1 MDFQLDWGSNKI
13 REIKM
18 LKSKVSPSSVDQRNA
33 TRLRVLEHI
42 RTRGSVSRIDIAS
55 ALQTSPATV
64 TAATADLI
72 SAGLIKEIES
82 APPSKSAKR
91 GRPRVLLQLDGGSYL
106 VAGLKVARQF
116 ISVILVDFEGNE
128 VASHKYALDNARM
141 SPGDFVQEVC
151 RALEETCAGID
162 GAIQNLSGVSIGIA
176 GLVDA
181 ERNFVHWSSSITDR
195 NVDFNRRLADALHC
209 PAFIE
214 NDANLVAK
222 AEQLFGLGKGL
233 KNFLVVTT
241 EHGVGLGIVLG
252 GKLYRG
258 ERGCGAEFGH
268 VKVQLDGALCQCGQR
283 GCLEAYVGDYA
294 LIREMTVAG
303 HDRQMNTISDIHD
316 LANAGNERASSVLAR
331 AGQMFG
337 LGVSNLINLF
347 DPECIIVSGP
357 HTSFGHLCSEDVM
370 ARIQS
375 GVVKVDAPLPEIKV
389 HHWGDLMWAKGAA
402 AYGIE
407 QVSILKVKELAAH
420 AS

>member
-1 MDFQLDWGSNKI
+1 
-13 REIKM
+13 M
-18 LKSKVSPSSVDQRNA
+18 LKSKASPISLEQRNA

-42 RTRGSVSRIDIAS
+42 RSMGSVSRIDIAS

-72 SAGLIKEIES
+72 AAGLIKETQGEAQAS
-82 APPSKSAKR
+82 SGKR
-91 GRPRVLLQLDGGSYL
+91 GRPRVLLQLDGPSYL
-106 VAGLKVARQF
+106 VAGLKVARQV
-116 ISVILVDFEGNE
+116 ISIILVDFEGNE
-128 VASHKYALDNARM
+128 VTSHKFPLEDARM
-141 SPGDFVQEVC
+141 LPQDFVRAV
-151 RALEETCAGID
+151 RNALEETCRQID
-162 GAIQNLSGVSIGIA
+162 VTLESLAGVSIGVA

-181 ERNFVHWSSSITDR
+181 KRNFVHWSSSITER
-195 NVDFNRRLADALHC
+195 NIDFHHLLSDQIPC
-209 PAFIE
+209 PAFVD

-233 KNFLVVTT
+233 NNFIVVTI
-241 EHGVGLGIVLG
+241 EHGVGLGIVLD

-268 VKVQLDGALCQCGQR
+268 TKVQLDGALCQCGQR

-294 LIREMTVAG
+294 LMREMTVTG
-303 HDRQMNTISDIHD
+303 HTYEAQIVSDI
-316 LANAGNERASSVLAR
+316 LERARSGDDRAASVLAR

-347 DPECIIVSGP
+347 DPECIIVSGAQM
-357 HTSFGHLCSEDVM
+357 SFEHLCSKDVM
-370 ARIQS
+370 TRIRN

-389 HHWGDLMWAKGAA
+389 HHWGDMMWAKGAA

-407 QVSILKVKELAAH
+407 QISILKVKELAAH